1 MTHTSHLGWNIQQF
15 LMITQPRVAQIGLN
29 EFLERMN
36 VKEEG
41 EKKEEDKERKEK
53 GHKIG

>member
-1 MTHTSHLGWNIQQF
+1 
-15 LMITQPRVAQIGLN
+15 MITQPRVAQIGLN

-41 EKKEEDKERKEK
+41 EKKEEEKERKEK
-53 GHKIG
+53 GHKTG